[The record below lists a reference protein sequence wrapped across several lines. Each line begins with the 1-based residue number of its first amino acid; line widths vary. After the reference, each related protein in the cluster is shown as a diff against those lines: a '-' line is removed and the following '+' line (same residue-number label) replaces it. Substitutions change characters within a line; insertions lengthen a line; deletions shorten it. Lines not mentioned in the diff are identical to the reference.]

1 MICRLLPESVT
12 QPHIDAG
19 RESTNIYTATAF
31 LREVRSLDCLDFAL
45 ECLRQS
51 NHWIS
56 ANGFRYLARCI
67 RAQPHGIEA
76 VFVSLGEMLVDQ
88 ISAAANQTALK
99 LFQIWCKRP
108 RPTSL

>member
-19 RESTNIYTATAF
+19 RESTNIYTAAAF
-31 LREVRSLDCLDFAL
+31 LREVRSLDCWDFAL

-51 NHWIS
+51 DRWIS
-56 ANGFRYLARCI
+56 ANGFRCLARCI
-67 RAQPHGIEA
+67 GAQPHGIEA

-99 LFQIWCKRP
+99 LFQIWCKRA